1 MLIFGK
7 TRRHSAA
14 VMVAAFGLFLSA
26 CATSYGARTVAPSG
40 YSYNSAIAQSIDE
53 QLLLNLVRLRYR
65 DTVVFM
71 DITSVT
77 TQHAYSAGLSSE
89 TALPFQRPSNGAS
102 LIVPNAAY
110 SETPTISYVPV
121 TGTQFA
127 TNLLSPISAE
137 TIVLLASS
145 GWSIERLLTCCVERL
160 GELSNAPSASGPTP
174 PTLPDN
180 RDFRRL
186 AELLRQL
193 QLRENVYVEHKP
205 NSVNPSAVT
214 YLTIDAPDAPECEEL
229 KRLLSSEACTARY
242 SLVAPGTPSSDQTL
256 LAQTRTVLGAL
267 YALSHGVLVPDTH
280 VSAGFVTTS
289 KIESSNTPTWHA
301 FLGEQFTIHSNQA
314 EPAEAFIKIHY
325 RDHWFWISDRDL
337 ESKTTFS
344 LILFLLSLQSA
355 ASEGVTPLL
364 TIGAG

>member
-1 MLIFGK
+1 MRIWRQ
-7 TRRHSAA
+7 TRRGAISVILTA
-14 VMVAAFGLFLSA
+14 VCLVVSA
-26 CATSYGARTVAPSG
+26 CATSYGVRNVAPAG
-40 YSYNSAIAQSIDE
+40 YGYNTAIAQSVDQ

-77 TQHAYSAGLSSE
+77 TQHKYSAGVSAE
-89 TALPFQRPSNGAS
+89 NALPFRRPGDGVS
-102 LIVPNAAY
+102 LIIPNAAY
-110 SETPTISYVPV
+110 SETPTISYAPV

-145 GWSIERLLTCCVERL
+145 GWSIERLLSCCVERL
-160 GELSNAPSASGPTP
+160 GDLSNAPSTSGPTP
-174 PTLPDN
+174 PILPDN
-180 RDFRRL
+180 GDFRRL

-193 QLRENVYVEHKP
+193 QLRELVFVEHKSGGAQASP
-205 NSVNPSAVT
+205 ET
-214 YLTIDAPDAPECEEL
+214 YLTIDAPLAPECEEL
-229 KRLLSSEACTARY
+229 KRLLSPEACTARY
-242 SLVAPGTPSSDQTL
+242 SLVAPGVATNEQTL

-267 YALSHGVLVPDTH
+267 YALSHGVQVPQTH
-280 VSAGFVTTS
+280 AAAGFVTIS
-289 KIESSNTPTWHA
+289 DIEAASTPTWQA
-301 FLGEQFTIHSNQA
+301 FLGGHFTVESDA
-314 EPAEAFIKIHY
+314 SEPADAFVKIQY

-364 TIGAG
+364 TIGSG